1 MIFETHCHLDDS
13 RFEADRQEV
22 VTRLRQ
28 QGIAAMVNVG
38 YDLESSARSVE
49 LAQEHAEIY
58 AAVGIHPHDAS
69 GISENGWEQ
78 LEKLA
83 DAPKVVAL
91 GEMGLDYYRD
101 LSPRPVQQQAFS
113 LQLELANKLKLPV
126 IIHNRDAH
134 QDTIRLLRAKV
145 PARGGV
151 LHCFSGS
158 WETAKQA
165 LDLGLYISFAGPLT
179 YRNAVNL
186 RQVATL
192 VPLDRLLVETDSP
205 YLTPEPLRGRRNEPA
220 YVRYVVEKLAE
231 IRSMDV
237 EELAARTAENG
248 AKLFGVQLT

>member
-1 MIFETHCHLDDS
+1 MIFETHCHLDDK
-13 RFEADRQEV
+13 RFAADREEV
-22 VTRLRQ
+22 VARLRQ
-28 QGIAAMVNVG
+28 QGIGAVLNVG
-38 YDLESSARSVE
+38 YDLESSVRSVK
-49 LAQEHAEIY
+49 LAQEHAEFY
-58 AAVGIHPHDAS
+58 AAVGVHPHDAA
-69 GISENGWEQ
+69 GMSEDGWEHLEQ
-78 LEKLA
+78 LA
-83 DAPKVVAL
+83 ASPKVVAL

-101 LSPRPVQQQAFS
+101 LSPRPVQQQAFAF
-113 LQLELANKLKLPV
+113 QLELANKLNLPV

-134 QDTIRLLRAKV
+134 QDTIRLLQAHV

-158 WETAKQA
+158 WETARLA

-186 RQVATL
+186 QQVAVR

-205 YLTPEPLRGRRNEPA
+205 YLTPEPWRGRRNEPA

-237 EELAARTAENG
+237 EELAAQTAANG
-248 AKLFGVQLT
+248 ARLFGIEL

>member
-13 RFEADRQEV
+13 RFAADREDV
-22 VTRLRQ
+22 LARLRQ
-28 QGIAAMVNVG
+28 QGVGAVLNVG
-38 YDLESSARSVE
+38 YDLESSVRSIK
-49 LAQEHAEIY
+49 LAEENAEIY
-58 AAVGIHPHDAS
+58 AAVGVHPHDAA
-69 GISENGWEQ
+69 GMAEEGWEQ
-78 LEKLA
+78 LERLA
-83 DAPKVVAL
+83 AAPKVVAL

-101 LSPRPVQQQAFS
+101 LSPRPVQQQAFG
-113 LQLELANKLKLPV
+113 LQLELANKLNLPV

-134 QDTIRLLRAKV
+134 QDTIRLLQAKV

-186 RQVATL
+186 QQVAAR
-192 VPLDRLLVETDSP
+192 VPLDRVLVETDSP

-220 YVRYVVEKLAE
+220 NVRYVVEKLAD
-231 IRSMDV
+231 IRAMDV

-248 AKLFGVQLT
+248 ARLFGIRL